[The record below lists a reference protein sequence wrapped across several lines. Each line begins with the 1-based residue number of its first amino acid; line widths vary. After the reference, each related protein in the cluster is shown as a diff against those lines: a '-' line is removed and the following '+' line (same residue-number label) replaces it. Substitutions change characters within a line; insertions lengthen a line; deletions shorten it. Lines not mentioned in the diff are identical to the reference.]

1 MWTLATVN
9 RIVPAVSAVSEP
21 QLDVLMLTEF
31 LTAILTLL
39 FWLHQK
45 QSRSCVLAFGICL
58 MAMAVYAFIQ
68 GAWPIGMVTCVW
80 SAVTVRRWLKGKD
93 AFDPKSTASRLAMAI
108 PPDRWESQSRFER
121 MYNSN

>member
-9 RIVPAVSAVSEP
+9 RVVPAAGGASVP

-31 LTAILTLL
+31 LTAIFTLL
-39 FWLHQK
+39 IWLHLK

-68 GAWPIGMVTCVW
+68 GAWPVGMITVVW
-80 SAVTVRRWLKGKD
+80 SVVTVRRWLKGKD
-93 AFDPKSTASRLAMAI
+93 IIEPKSLVSRLAMAV
-108 PPDRWESQSRFER
+108 PSDRWESQSRFER
-121 MYNSN
+121 MFNSN